1 MAHVV
6 SKRVNNFVL
15 DRTKHKACSL
25 PLLITHPV
33 RAKLASMIPS
43 VHPRR
48 WVIRGSYHSRTMD
61 IGIIIYATL
70 NPTDAGVGPTCSL
83 TSAPADRRYKV
94 GFPASSFSQNSKSI
108 AISNSPSIIY
118 LSRSSRRSCVVVVR
132 RRMMMRCGWS
142 AAAVVAVVVM
152 VGVMVASPVAGE
164 LARVEHP
171 TKEDGSL
178 AVLVVGDWG
187 RKGQYNQTLVA
198 TQVYTL
204 HCMSETRLIYLFD
217 L

>member
-1 MAHVV
+1 
-6 SKRVNNFVL
+6 
-15 DRTKHKACSL
+15 
-25 PLLITHPV
+25 
-33 RAKLASMIPS
+33 
-43 VHPRR
+43 
-48 WVIRGSYHSRTMD
+48 
-61 IGIIIYATL
+61 
-70 NPTDAGVGPTCSL
+70 
-83 TSAPADRRYKV
+83 
-94 GFPASSFSQNSKSI
+94 
-108 AISNSPSIIY
+108 
-118 LSRSSRRSCVVVVR
+118 
-132 RRMMMRCGWS
+132 MMRCGWS
-142 AAAVVAVVVM
+142 AAAVVVM

-204 HCMSETRLIYLFD
+204 RCMSETRLIYLFD